1 MSTWVAAVIALA
13 SITATY
19 LSCVRPALRG
29 RCAASAS
36 GADPEGHELD
46 HQLADL
52 REEVRIL
59 RAQHNL
65 SANQSPPGAPG
76 PAR

>member
-13 SITATY
+13 AITATY

-36 GADPEGHELD
+36 VAEPEGRELD
-46 HQLADL
+46 RQLTDL

-59 RAQHNL
+59 RSQHNL
-65 SANQSPPGAPG
+65 SADQSPPGAPG